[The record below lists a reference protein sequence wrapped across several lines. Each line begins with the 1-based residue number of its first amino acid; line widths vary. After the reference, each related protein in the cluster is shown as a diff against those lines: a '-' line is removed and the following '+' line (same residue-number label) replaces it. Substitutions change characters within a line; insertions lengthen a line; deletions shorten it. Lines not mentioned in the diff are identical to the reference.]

1 VWRLFRLSSG
11 TLWLGKVTWLLVS
24 NPLRATS
31 LAVIALV
38 ALPVLSACNTSPG
51 AAAEVGSTNIT
62 TGELQSQVNQS
73 LASGALQK
81 QQGFDRATFT
91 RELLGHLIS
100 VDLINA
106 AAKDHNVTVTS
117 QDISAQQAAFVQ
129 QAGSL
134 QALQQQAAAGGVTV
148 AQLPGFIRYA
158 ALQQKLGTALVAT
171 LTATPAQLAAEYQ
184 KDIDQYDQLT
194 IAQIAVK
201 SKKLAHQILVKVR
214 KNPAAFAALAKKYS
228 LDTQSKANGGLVGP
242 VGRSQVQKLLGAKV
256 QAKPGTFVIA
266 RSSGDYVVI
275 HIISRKVQP
284 ESTVTTQLKTALFS
298 TQEQA
303 LLTKTIAAE
312 AKKLGVHVSPRYG
325 KWDSATDAVVAVPN
339 PTVSST
345 ATPSPSTSG

>member
-1 VWRLFRLSSG
+1 
-11 TLWLGKVTWLLVS
+11 LGKVTWLLVS

-38 ALPVLSACNTSPG
+38 ALPVLSACTTSPG

-73 LASGALQK
+73 LASGQLQK

-100 VDLINA
+100 VDLVNA
-106 AAKDHNVTVTS
+106 AAKDHDVTVTT

-134 QALQQQAAAGGVTV
+134 QALQTQAAAGGVTV

-158 ALQQKLGTALVAT
+158 ALQQKLGNALVAT

-201 SKKLAHQILVKVR
+201 SKALANQILTKVR

-228 LDTQSKANGGLVGP
+228 LDTQSKASGGLVAGP
-242 VGRSQVQKLLGAKV
+242 VGTSQVQKLLGAKK
-256 QAKPGTFVIA
+256 QAKPGTFAVVH
-266 RSSGDYVVI
+266 SSGDWVVV
-275 HIISRKVQP
+275 HIVSRKVQP
-284 ESTVTTQLKTALFS
+284 ESSVTTQLKTALFS

>member
-1 VWRLFRLSSG
+1 M
-11 TLWLGKVTWLLVS
+11 
-24 NPLRATS
+24 TS
-31 LAVIALV
+31 LAALVLV
-38 ALPVLSACNTSPG
+38 ALPVLSACSTSPG
-51 AAAEVGSTNIT
+51 AAAEVGSKNIS
-62 TGELQSQVNQS
+62 TGELQSQVNES
-73 LASGALQK
+73 LASGQLQK

-100 VDLINA
+100 VELVNA
-106 AAKDHNVTVTS
+106 AASDHHVTVTP

-171 LTATPAQLAAEYQ
+171 LTATPDQLAAEYQ

-201 SKKLAHQILVKVR
+201 SKALADRILTKVQ

-228 LDTQSKANGGLVGP
+228 LDTASKANGGVVASP

-256 QAKPGTFVIA
+256 PAKPGTFAVA
-266 RSSGDYVVI
+266 HSSGDYIVL

-284 ESTVTTQLKTALFS
+284 ESSVTTQLKTALFAS
-298 TQEQA
+298 QEQA
-303 LLTKTIAAE
+303 LLHEDARRRGEE
-312 AKKLGVHVSPRYG
+312 ARGARQ
-325 KWDSATDAVVAVPN
+325 
-339 PTVSST
+339 
-345 ATPSPSTSG
+345 PSLREVGQRHRRRRRRPEPDRELHRDP